1 MNHEQLVLKAVL
13 TARKYNKQLNKEVLI
28 YKYSLISDSL
38 LKAYIDELNLI
49 HAEEQEFIPD
59 EPQTNMNLNQST
71 MNTNTITTIFGTC
84 KGGYTMNLDAIQSIM
99 EQLIEQTCSDNLRL
113 YRNDRVCCIETS
125 EGESFSAYVNEF
137 GCITLNSHFT
147 GSNIIN
153 GRTSTSKLYISLSNF
168 ETALEY
174 NMMHYFPDY
183 IERLKNAALW
193 ED

>member
-1 MNHEQLVLKAVL
+1 
-13 TARKYNKQLNKEVLI
+13 
-28 YKYSLISDSL
+28 
-38 LKAYIDELNLI
+38 
-49 HAEEQEFIPD
+49 
-59 EPQTNMNLNQST
+59 
-71 MNTNTITTIFGTC
+71 
-84 KGGYTMNLDAIQSIM
+84 MNLDAIQSIM

-137 GCITLNSHFT
+137 GFITLNSHFT
-147 GSNIIN
+147 GSNVIN
-153 GRTSTSKLYISLSNF
+153 GRTSTSKLCISLTTF

-183 IERLKNAALW
+183 IDRLKNAALW